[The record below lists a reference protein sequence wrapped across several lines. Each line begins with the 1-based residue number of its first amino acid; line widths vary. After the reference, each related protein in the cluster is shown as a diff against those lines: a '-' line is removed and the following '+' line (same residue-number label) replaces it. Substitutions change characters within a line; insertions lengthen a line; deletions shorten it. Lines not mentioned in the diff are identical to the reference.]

1 MPNGVTTVC
10 LNKKKK
16 KSHNTLINTYF
27 FFNNTDFA
35 FGKCLPQY
43 GLVPEDLL
51 REPLAEEETAL
62 LSTMLEDLQG
72 ASLNWEHPFVQC
84 RMQSALYS
92 LRNKTP
98 MPQNICAALAPD
110 PEILGPQSP
119 LAFVRFSPP
128 NTEFADEVYYPPLK
142 KAFDD
147 RVFMQPPKAILPPQ
161 PKVIK
166 SEVNNEMENRQK
178 DIQNRIELRK
188 MLVDYE
194 SGVLKPPI
202 YHKHGGFESLTPN
215 DDNFVYENEANED
228 PLTTYD
234 KRNGHHYEVIFFE
247 FL

>member
-10 LNKKKK
+10 LKKIKDNLHK
-16 KSHNTLINTYF
+16 NLIFNF
-27 FFNNTDFA
+27 FYNLDFA

-161 PKVIK
+161 PKVVK

-178 DIQNRIELRK
+178 DLKNRIELRK
-188 MLVDYE
+188 MLAEYE
-194 SGVLKPPI
+194 SGILKPPI
-202 YHKHGGFESLTPN
+202 YHTNAGFEGLSPN
-215 DDNFVYENEANED
+215 DDNFIYEDEPND

-234 KRNGHHYEVIFFE
+234 KRNGHHYEV
-247 FL
+247 